1 MWGGLI
7 DYWKYIDD
15 TSFVETTQQG
25 LLAQIGPAQNFIMP
39 QQTFDEGNDDQVF
52 WCLASMSAAETDFPN
67 PSSPSWLQLSENC
80 FNNQVSRWDTSTCG
94 GGLKWQIYPQNN
106 YGYNYKNSISNGG
119 LFQLAARLAL
129 FTGNST
135 YSDWA
140 NTVWDWTNSVG
151 LMDSNY
157 NVYDGANDE
166 TNCSPVTPIQWTYNV
181 GIFMY
186 GAANMYNLTG
196 QQEWLDRTNGLIQ
209 ASKEFFWPEG
219 NASAAMYEAAC
230 EPYNT
235 CDNDQYSFKAYL
247 GRWLGKTTIVAPST
261 AEAIYPLLQT
271 SATAAAQ
278 SCSGG
283 SDGVT
288 CGTKWYT
295 GGWDGTRGAGQQ
307 LSALEVVQSLLVANG
322 GAPIKQT
329 SQQNADTASSADPPS
344 SAKSTT
350 STSSTIQP
358 TTTVID
364 KMQAAAI
371 HVSDTL
377 VNKDANNTVSAN
389 ETSTATSPSRSTTP
403 SITGSM
409 AATAT
414 PHANAAHGSWMLV
427 DGLACIAAGV
437 LGAMLAV
444 T

>member
-7 DYWKYIDD
+7 DYWKYIGD

-80 FNNQVSRWDTSTCG
+80 FNNQISRWDTTTCG
-94 GGLKWQIYPQNN
+94 GGLKWQIYSQDS
-106 YGYNYKNSISNGG
+106 YGYNYKNSVSNGG

-129 FTGNST
+129 YTGNST
-135 YSDWA
+135 YSNWA
-140 NTVWDWTNSVG
+140 NTVWNWTNSVG

-166 TNCSPVTPIQWTYNV
+166 TNCSPVSPIQWTYNV
-181 GIFMY
+181 GIYMY
-186 GAANMYNLTG
+186 GAATMYNLTG
-196 QQEWLDRTNGLIQ
+196 QQGWLDRTNGLIQ
-209 ASKEFFWPEG
+209 ASKAFFWPES
-219 NASAAMYEAAC
+219 NSSAAMYEPAC

-247 GRWLGKTTIVAPST
+247 GRWLGQTTILAPST

-295 GGWDGTRGAGQQ
+295 GGWDGTNGAGQQ
-307 LSALEVVQSLLVANG
+307 LSALEIVQSLLVANG
-322 GAPIKQT
+322 GAPTKQT
-329 SQQNADTASSADPPS
+329 SQQNADPSVNNVKSAT
-344 SAKSTT
+344 SAT
-350 STSSTIQP
+350 STAPKVQP
-358 TTTVID
+358 TTTVVD

-371 HVSDTL
+371 HASDAL
-377 VNKDANNTVSAN
+377 VNKDANNTMLLN
-389 ETSTATSPSRSTTP
+389 GTSSATSPSRPTIT

-409 AATAT
+409 TATAT
-414 PHANAAHGSWMLV
+414 PHSNAAHGSWIGA
-427 DGLACIAAGV
+427 DGVACIAAGA
-437 LGAMLAV
+437 LAALLAV
-444 T
+444 V